1 MNLLAQSQAITL
13 FFRKAQFNISA
24 WLLCGGRFSDESEKQ
39 KKKKKLRCVSRFY
52 LFILFIYFILLT
64 IEGPCRVGNYIIFK
78 ASNTMED
85 VANVATNVTSNEI
98 QGL

>member
-39 KKKKKLRCVSRFY
+39 KKKKTEVRFE
-52 LFILFIYFILLT
+52 ILFIYFILLT

-98 QGL
+98 

>member
-39 KKKKKLRCVSRFY
+39 KKKKKTEVRFE
-52 LFILFIYFILLT
+52 ILFIYFIYLFHT
-64 IEGPCRVGNYIIFK
+64 ADHWR
-78 ASNTMED
+78 SM
-85 VANVATNVTSNEI
+85 
-98 QGL
+98 QGG